1 MQDYNIKLKRYNGVD
16 YDNLYPQT
24 KTSLLL
30 GNVQKNQLQ
39 RGATYTAS
47 VVTLLKDV
55 WQADSESITQTV
67 QVDNLLSTDIVI
79 VAPIPENVQV
89 YSYSEIICSEQNNNS
104 LTFKATLQPAED
116 IDVNILILT

>member
-89 YSYSEIICSEQNNNS
+89 YSYSEIICSGQNNNS
-104 LTFKATLQPAED
+104 LTFKATLQPTED
-116 IDVNILILT
+116 IDVNVLILT

>member
-24 KTSLLL
+24 KTELLL
-30 GNVQKNQLQ
+30 GNIQKNQLQ

-47 VVTLLKDV
+47 VVTLLKDDWEV
-55 WQADSESITQTV
+55 NQELITQTV

-79 VAPIPENVQV
+79 VAPIPENVQI
-89 YSYSEIICSEQNNNS
+89 YSYSEIICSEQNNNF
-104 LTFKATLQPAED
+104 LTFKATLQPSED

>member
-24 KTSLLL
+24 KTELLL

-47 VVTLLKDV
+47 VVTLLANDWEV
-55 WQADSESITQTV
+55 NQELITQTV
-67 QVDNLLSTDIVI
+67 QVDNLLSTDVVI

-104 LTFKATLQPAED
+104 LTFKATLQPTED
-116 IDVNILILT
+116 IDVNVLILT